1 MKRLSGKLT
10 YANVISTLC
19 LFLLL
24 GGGTAFAASQLGKNS
39 VGSKQI
45 KNGAIGT
52 GKLKKEAVTGAKIKK
67 GSITSA
73 DLAAGVISTPAVT
86 QVINQP
92 TPETPRTAPLKRG
105 ETMTGFISL
114 ETEAAVAESY
124 EAIGASFQFLPPSPI
139 PYSDATVLEE
149 GEFNA
154 SCPAVGQA
162 AAGKLCL
169 YTTGHSNEVEPEIH
183 DETAEEAPLIH
194 GFALQFHTAA
204 PGGTYFNGVW
214 VYTAP

>member
-92 TPETPRTAPLKRG
+92 TPETPRTAPLKSG

-114 ETEAAVAESY
+114 ETEAAVAGSY
-124 EAIGASFQFLPPSPI
+124 EAIGASFRI
-139 PYSDATVLEE
+139 RAR
-149 GEFNA
+149 
-154 SCPAVGQA
+154 
-162 AAGKLCL
+162 AG
-169 YTTGHSNEVEPEIH
+169 
-183 DETAEEAPLIH
+183 
-194 GFALQFHTAA
+194 
-204 PGGTYFNGVW
+204 
-214 VYTAP
+214 